1 MTAARISPNVHDRET
16 HGFFEAAA
24 EGRLVYRACDDCQR
38 AIHPPTEHCPA
49 CGGWNTDWRTATG
62 RGRLHAWTTV
72 SHQIHPAYPAP
83 FTVVV
88 VELEDTPQVRLLGR
102 LDGAPD
108 LTVGEPMEAWFEQA
122 ADGATLPQ
130 WRRAGA

>member
-1 MTAARISPNVHDRET
+1 MTVERISPNVHDRET
-16 HGFFEAAA
+16 HGFFDAAA
-24 EGRLVYRACDDCQR
+24 EGRLVYRVCEDCQR
-38 AIHPPTEHCPA
+38 AIHPPTEHCPR
-49 CGGWNTDWRTATG
+49 CGSWNTAWKTATG

-88 VELEDTPQVRLLGR
+88 VELEDTPDVRLLGR

-108 LTVGEPMEAWFEQA
+108 LAMGEPMDVWFEQMV
-122 ADGATLPQ
+122 DGATMPQ